1 MEMGNKYSI
10 AKIIPLIKKGK
21 AHTMY
26 ELWSFS
32 YSIYYTIPSRKW
44 QLSYKN
50 SPALETAFW
59 APEKRKGISD
69 LVTEIDV
76 NNKELLQTAFVGVL
90 NGVSKLQVSEV
101 LGSYQWFINSY
112 KSTINYK

>member
-1 MEMGNKYSI
+1 MGNKYSI

-21 AHTMY
+21 AHTIY
-26 ELWSFS
+26 ELRSFS

-50 SPALETAFW
+50 SPALKTAFW

-69 LVTEIDV
+69 LVTETDV
-76 NNKELLQTAFVGVL
+76 NNKEILQTAFVGV
-90 NGVSKLQVSEV
+90 
-101 LGSYQWFINSY
+101 
-112 KSTINYK
+112 